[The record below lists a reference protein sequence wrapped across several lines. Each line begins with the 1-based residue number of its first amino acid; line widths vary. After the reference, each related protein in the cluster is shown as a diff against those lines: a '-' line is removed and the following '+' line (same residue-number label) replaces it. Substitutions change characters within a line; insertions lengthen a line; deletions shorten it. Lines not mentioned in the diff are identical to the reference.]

1 MSKYQII
8 RSMDDDNIAAILN
21 DEDGTWFKEYDFMGS
36 VEWTEKIAEANWMP
50 IDAARYTV
58 NDLKASDEPMAKD
71 GPEKIAVKIVINTDD
86 LMASLKTFL
95 ENIGCTNIQ
104 VSPMTGKEIESIR
117 KNAVEL

>member
-50 IDAARYTV
+50 IDAARDTV
-58 NDLKASDEPMAKD
+58 KDLKASDEPMAKD